1 MARQPKAGKL
11 PKETKQ
17 ADDLS
22 TRREMLDALA
32 DKITKKLTTRAT
44 MRAPKE
50 AEWERAQRLYDS
62 PLRGSNFDNYETP
75 FAQNIKAKRRP
86 EPNIVRSKCD
96 IAIANSVSIQFAVGD
111 KNWDIFPP
119 ANATDPAV
127 TEASRLMSKEI
138 EAQLA
143 ATQYAAHGRQSIED
157 RVILGSGIIKGPVNT
172 GKRRVKY
179 EKLPDGTWVPRV
191 STDYMPQITSVSP
204 WRFYPDLSVVN
215 FNECSDA
222 IETHAWSPI
231 ELSQYVDH
239 PGFDGDAIKD
249 ILKGE
254 GPHGEAVKPSAYN
267 ESLTTITAEMWARN
281 PYMYKDKYL
290 VMEYHGPVTYDELT
304 KLGLNPTYESPT
316 MEFFGEVWVC
326 AGRVIRMELENIEGY
341 YETPYS
347 LSIWKRDQTSVFGY
361 GHPLLLADPQ
371 QVITQAYHMILDNA
385 SLTSG
390 PQVAMYKRYIE
401 PVDGD
406 WNLAPNKI
414 WYLTDPNAK
423 IEDAIKFFN
432 PTNVIADIMPVLEL
446 ARMFAD
452 EESGTPGLLGGI
464 GSPQTQDSATGQLVV
479 AQNSTTLLDFSAEQ
493 YSDQITE
500 KVIRRMYS
508 WNMQYNPND
517 AIKGDYMIDVKSAT
531 EYKNKQIITR
541 DLERLSMEVMN
552 NPAMQDVVDVGELT
566 RARLSAM
573 TLPSNKIVRSVEQA
587 AQIAQQRQQQ
597 PDPAMIELQI
607 KMAEA
612 ETKRAELQLK
622 SDELKF
628 QMGQQQQR
636 EMWEHEEKMGSNQAR
651 QLEAQAQVLKARS
664 EVQVEM
670 IQLAQKDEHFRTKLA
685 ADTEMAA
692 LGVNSQVFLEGMRA
706 ENKKIELAQTQEE
719 LRIKKKTGTG
729 I

>member
-1 MARQPKAGKL
+1 MAKQTKLGSL
-11 PKETKQ
+11 PKEGKKSN
-17 ADDLS
+17 DLS
-22 TRREMLDALA
+22 TRREILDGLA
-32 DKITKKLTTRAT
+32 KKITDKLTMRISQ
-44 MRAPKE
+44 RAPKE

-62 PLRGSNFDNYETP
+62 PLRGSNMDAYESP
-75 FAQNIKAKRRP
+75 FAPTKTGKRRP

-96 IAIANSVSIQFAVGD
+96 IAIANSVSIQFSIGE

-119 ANATDPAV
+119 ANATDPAI

-138 EAQLA
+138 EAQLS
-143 ATQYAAHGRQSIED
+143 ATAYAAHGRKSITD

-191 STDYMPQITSVSP
+191 STDYMPQISCVTP
-204 WRFYPDLSVVN
+204 WRFYPDMSVTT
-215 FNECSDA
+215 FNQCADA

-231 ELSQYVDH
+231 ELSTYVEH

-254 GPHGEAVKPSAYN
+254 NGGDPIRPQVYN
-267 ESLTTITAEMWARN
+267 ESLQTITAEMWARN

-347 LSIWKRDQTSVFGY
+347 LSIWKPDQTSVFGY

-414 WYLTDPNAK
+414 WHLTDPNAK
-423 IEDAIKFFN
+423 IDDAIKFFN
-432 PTNVIADIMPVLEL
+432 PTNVIANIMPVLDL

-464 GSPQTQDSATGQLVV
+464 GSAQTQESATGQLVV
-479 AQNSTTLLDFSAEQ
+479 EQNSSTLLDFSAEQ
-493 YSDQITE
+493 YSDEITE

-517 AIKGDYMIDVKSAT
+517 AIKGDYVIDVKSAT

-573 TLPSNKIVRSVEQA
+573 TLPSNKIVRSVEEA
-587 AQIAQQRQQQ
+587 AKIAEERKKQ

-607 KMAEA
+607 KMADS
-612 ETKRAELQLK
+612 ETARAKLQL
-622 SDELKF
+622 DADQLKF
-628 QMGQQQQR
+628 EMGQQQQR
-636 EMWEHEEKMGSNQAR
+636 ELWEHEEKMGSNEAR
-651 QLEAQAQVLKARS
+651 LIEAQASAIKARS

-670 IQLAQKDEHFRTKLA
+670 IQLAQKDEHFRAKLA

-692 LGVNSQVFLEGMRA
+692 LGVNSQVFLEGLRTQ
-706 ENKKIELAQTQEE
+706 NKNIELDQTQQE
-719 LRIKKKTGTG
+719 LDIKKKQGTG